1 MHVGQKVNLIQNIL
15 SKPQQSFAAHKPS
28 LQNDRDLYLLNPE
41 TQTHLLVKSM
51 DHYLKITN
59 SPEGESEQN
68 KKAFLEIVESCNIQT
83 HLMML
88 VNLK

>member
-1 MHVGQKVNLIQNIL
+1 MAQKVNLIQNIL
-15 SKPQQSFAAHKPS
+15 SKPQQSYAPHRPS
-28 LQNDRDLYLLNPE
+28 LQNDRDIYLLNPE

-59 SPEGESEQN
+59 SPVSEPEEN